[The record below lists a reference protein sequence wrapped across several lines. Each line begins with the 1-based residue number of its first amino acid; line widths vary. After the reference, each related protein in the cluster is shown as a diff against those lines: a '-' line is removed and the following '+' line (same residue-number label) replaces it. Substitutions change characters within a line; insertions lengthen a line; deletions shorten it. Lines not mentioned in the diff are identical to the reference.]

1 MSYKAGEDVI
11 VVQDGVNRVGVVLDK
26 HVINKQVVY
35 DVLLENRSAVIYVST
50 MQNAKTRI
58 DKHLTKLLCE
68 SEAITSTIP
77 YKEMLANEALP
88 ICHA

>member
-11 VVQDGVNRVGVVLDK
+11 VVQDGVNRVGAVLDK

>member
-11 VVQDGVNRVGVVLDK
+11 VVQEGINRVGVVLDK

-35 DVLLENRSAVIYVST
+35 DVLLENRSAVVYVST

>member
-11 VVQDGVNRVGVVLDK
+11 VVREGINRVGVVLDK

-35 DVLLENRSAVIYVST
+35 DVLLENRSAVVYVST

-68 SEAITSTIP
+68 SEAIKSTIP

>member
-11 VVQDGVNRVGVVLDK
+11 VVQEGINRVGVVLDK